1 MGTSSFPKEL
11 WNCWRD
17 ITVAYNELA
26 RRENVDTGELY
37 VVDALWDAEEGLT
50 QREICEICDM
60 GKQTVSAICKRL
72 HIQTDVHAWQSEGDK
87 RAKVMKLTAAGREK
101 WSVIIGRVRECESRA
116 CAGISEDEGEIFL
129 RVCKQYAASLR
140 NEAER

>member
-1 MGTSSFPKEL
+1 MDTSSFPKEL

-17 ITVAYNELA
+17 ITVAYNALA

-37 VVDALWDAEEGLT
+37 VVDALWDIEEGLT

-72 HIQTDVHAWQSEGDK
+72 QAQADVHARQSEGDK
-87 RAKVMKLTAAGREK
+87 RAKIVKLTTAGREQ
-101 WSVIIGRVRECESRA
+101 WSGIIGRVRECESRA
-116 CAGISEDEGEIFL
+116 CAGISEDEREIFL
-129 RVCKQYAASLR
+129 RVCKQYALLLR
-140 NEAER
+140 SEVER